1 VYLKSITNAQG
12 LLNVD
17 SADALDW
24 HPQEKRLTPGVVAEY
39 NVLYYH
45 ALRSAARLADA
56 LGKANEELAREQT
69 VLTGCAVRGPVF
81 EEDEPRVKNFRIHEF
96 EARRRI
102 AVMRVDHRQTRSSY
116 PLAAVSAAAKGF
128 G

>member
-1 VYLKSITNAQG
+1 MSVSRWPSAEQELAYLKSITNAQG

-24 HPQEKRLTPGVVAEY
+24 HPQDNQLTPGVVAEY

-56 LGKANEELAREQT
+56 LGKADDN
-69 VLTGCAVRGPVF
+69 P
-81 EEDEPRVKNFRIHEF
+81 
-96 EARRRI
+96 
-102 AVMRVDHRQTRSSY
+102 S
-116 PLAAVSAAAKGF
+116 
-128 G
+128 